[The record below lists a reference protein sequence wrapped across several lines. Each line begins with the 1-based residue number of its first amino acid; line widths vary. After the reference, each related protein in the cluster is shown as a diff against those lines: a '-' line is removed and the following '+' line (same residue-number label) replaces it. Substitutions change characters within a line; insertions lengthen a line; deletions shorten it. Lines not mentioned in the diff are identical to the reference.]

1 MKGDNKFPIAV
12 LSKYKKITKVIIE
25 HRFNQFIT
33 SNLLN
38 HVKHLVSVYLLLIA
52 LLIRFL
58 CICINFKTIIVL
70 AIRLVVGIN
79 LLLFVNTL

>member
-12 LSKYKKITKVIIE
+12 LFKYKKITKVIIE
-25 HRFNQFIT
+25 HTFNQFIT

-52 LLIRFL
+52 LLI
-58 CICINFKTIIVL
+58 
-70 AIRLVVGIN
+70 
-79 LLLFVNTL
+79 